1 MSGLRFESPI
11 WLAALPVL
19 VALYWWRLRAVRREA
34 ATYSSAELLR
44 DLPRTLAQKIAWLP
58 PALRLIGLVLL
69 VIALA
74 RPQQGRSETRIFGE
88 GIAIQMCLDRS
99 GSMRAM
105 DFELDGKRVSRLAAV
120 KHVFR
125 SFVAGDEKDLP
136 GRRDDLIGLVAF
148 GGFAVGRCPLT
159 LDHGALLESLE
170 SVKIPEPLRDSRGRI
185 VEHDDHLEELATAI
199 GDAIALGCKRLDEVD
214 AKSKVLV
221 LLSDG
226 KNTAGVIE
234 PLDAADLA
242 KTLGIRVHTIGVGTT
257 GTAPFPGIDF
267 SGRRVL
273 TPQQVEMDAET
284 LRAIAERA
292 GGQFFHAD
300 NTAALEQ
307 VYADID
313 TLEKSKTEGRVY
325 TEYRELY
332 AWALLPGA
340 IFLLLELILRTTRF
354 RSLP

>member
-1 MSGLRFESPI
+1 MTGLRFESPF
-11 WLAALPVL
+11 WLAALPPL
-19 VALYWWRLRAVRREA
+19 LAFFWWRRRSVRREA

-44 DLPRTLAQKIAWLP
+44 DLPRTFAQKIGWLP
-58 PALRLIGLVLL
+58 PALRLTGLVLL

-88 GIAIQMCLDRS
+88 GIAIQMCIDRS

-105 DFELDGKRVSRLAAV
+105 DFELDGKRVSRLEAV
-120 KHVFR
+120 KRVFR
-125 SFVAGDEKDLP
+125 DFVAGDDKDLP

-159 LDHGALLESLE
+159 LDHGALLQSLE

-185 VEHDDHLEELATAI
+185 VEHDDYREELATAI
-199 GDAIALGCKRLDEVD
+199 GDALTLGCKRLDEVD

-226 KNTAGVIE
+226 KNTAGVID

-257 GTAPFPGIDF
+257 GTAPFPAIDF
-267 SGRRVL
+267 SGRSIL
-273 TPQQVEMDAET
+273 TPQQVEMDAVT
-284 LRAIAERA
+284 LQAIADRS

-300 NTAALEQ
+300 NTAALQ
-307 VYADID
+307 RVYADID

-332 AWALLPGA
+332 ASVLLPGA
-340 IFLLLELILRTTRF
+340 LLLLLELILRATRF